1 MRAAKD
7 FEAGVEFVDGR
18 VCLTATTHLRWQPRP
33 AALEESAATLFCTR
47 PPSSKVPW
55 FLSMFFI
62 NLWVERSILV
72 CVFRWAVAVEKN
84 AGVNLHCSAGETED
98 EKLFNSWGGGFV
110 WLQG

>member
-1 MRAAKD
+1 
-7 FEAGVEFVDGR
+7 
-18 VCLTATTHLRWQPRP
+18 
-33 AALEESAATLFCTR
+33 
-47 PPSSKVPW
+47 
-55 FLSMFFI
+55 MFFI